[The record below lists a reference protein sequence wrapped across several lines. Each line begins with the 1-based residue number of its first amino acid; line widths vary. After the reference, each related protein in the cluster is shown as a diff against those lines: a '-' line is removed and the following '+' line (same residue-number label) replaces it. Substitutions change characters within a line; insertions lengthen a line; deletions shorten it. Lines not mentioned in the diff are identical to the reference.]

1 MFSARSISEEFS
13 SGDTRYKDNDET
25 ASSHGK
31 ERKDKEDRDEG
42 IGNTL
47 FKCPLTKLPIPLF
60 PLPTI
65 LTNDSLIL
73 NHPYNT

>member
-1 MFSARSISEEFS
+1 MVKLSPLGFSNCFNSCLYCYFFSARSISEEFS

-42 IGNTL
+42 IGNT
-47 FKCPLTKLPIPLF
+47 FC
-60 PLPTI
+60 
-65 LTNDSLIL
+65 
-73 NHPYNT
+73 